1 MITIRKM
8 LIALWSVVVALSL
21 VLVAASSAS
30 ADTTP
35 QLVRVITVSTGSS
48 TLTLHLDNGI
58 PASTASK
65 VKQKLQQNVPSAA
78 AVRAADI
85 MFCTT
90 QRSYT
95 DSNGT
100 LHLARFCSLH
110 QLRWDY
116 RISAAVQ
123 AIIVSNVHE
132 YGLWYWINGTRQPQ
146 NSPHTVPRD
155 YLFHGTMSRV
165 YTGQIVDY
173 QDYMTFRHNVGSGG
187 TGSIFF
193 YGSIQL
199 T

>member
-65 VKQKLQQNVPSAA
+65 VKQKLQQSVPSAA

-90 QRSYT
+90 ERSYT

-110 QLRWDY
+110 QLR
-116 RISAAVQ
+116 
-123 AIIVSNVHE
+123 
-132 YGLWYWINGTRQPQ
+132 
-146 NSPHTVPRD
+146 
-155 YLFHGTMSRV
+155 
-165 YTGQIVDY
+165 
-173 QDYMTFRHNVGSGG
+173 
-187 TGSIFF
+187 
-193 YGSIQL
+193 
-199 T
+199 